1 VGGLDMRRGN
11 VTKALVSIF
20 LAAEVAVAATAVQA
34 GSTANG
40 AAGGGF
46 PQYRYEADAKK
57 NCRNDKVVW
66 GSSAHR
72 GIFYAEGT
80 GPQRIGG
87 FYACMA
93 DAKKAHMQIQ
103 PAS

>member
-1 VGGLDMRRGN
+1 MKRGN
-11 VTKALVSIF
+11 VPKALVSIF
-20 LAAEVAVAATAVQA
+20 AVAGVAVAAMPVQA
-34 GSTANG
+34 GSAGNG

-72 GIFYAEGT
+72 GVFYIEGT

-103 PAS
+103 GAG

>member
-1 VGGLDMRRGN
+1 MNRG
-11 VTKALVSIF
+11 TIPKALFSTLLV
-20 LAAEVAVAATAVQA
+20 LGMAVPTMPIQA
-34 GSTANG
+34 GSTGNG
-40 AAGGGF
+40 SAGGGF

-72 GIFYAEGT
+72 GIFYIEGT

-103 PAS
+103 GGG

>member
-1 VGGLDMRRGN
+1 MIRGN
-11 VTKALVSIF
+11 VSKALLSVSIV
-20 LAAEVAVAATAVQA
+20 AGVAVASMPVQA
-34 GSTANG
+34 GSAGNG
-40 AAGGGF
+40 AAGNGF

-57 NCRNDKVVW
+57 YCANDKVVW
-66 GSSAHR
+66 GSSANR
-72 GIFYAEGT
+72 GVFYLEGT

-103 PAS
+103 PGG

>member
-1 VGGLDMRRGN
+1 MVRGN
-11 VTKALVSIF
+11 VSKALLS
-20 LAAEVAVAATAVQA
+20 AAIVAAVVVAAMPVRA
-34 GSTANG
+34 GSTGNG
-40 AAGGGF
+40 TAGGGF

-103 PAS
+103 GGG